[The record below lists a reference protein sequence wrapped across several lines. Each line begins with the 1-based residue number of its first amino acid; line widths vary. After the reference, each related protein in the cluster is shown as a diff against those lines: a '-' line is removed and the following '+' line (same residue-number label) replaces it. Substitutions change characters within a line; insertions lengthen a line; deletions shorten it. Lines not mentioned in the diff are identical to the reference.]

1 MGSRL
6 TPVDERVSFEELPGL
21 PRLFL
26 DCVRRAASSEP
37 FCPCPPLPESLVTH
51 AARRR
56 AAPLARLELAAVLER
71 EALEFG
77 SGEEARSNLRRLQSA
92 DTVVVVASVPAAPLG
107 GPMSVLVEALSAI
120 QAAARLE
127 REGAPAVPLV
137 WIAPGA
143 SESAAPDWLDD
154 TGRLVRATEAALGEA
169 EGRHEETVELIH
181 RCYAPG
187 TAPALALAR
196 LLAAV
201 TRPWGLVV
209 ADGAAPEWRALALPW
224 LRQAV
229 ERAPEIAR
237 LAREQG
243 ERLAA
248 AGYAAGP
255 EPPLFELD
263 GAPVAHDAIASLM
276 GSGRIRPGEVLAP
289 VCMASLLPVAAHV
302 SGPAG
307 FETFARAL
315 GIYREFE
322 LDPPLVLPRAS
333 ATLLDPRSRRT
344 LEKYGCRL
352 PDLYAGPDAVV
363 ERLASGTLDPD
374 LPARF
379 DALASQLDRRLAKL
393 QEVLGG
399 ERGGSGEHSGLSDE
413 IASSR
418 SRMLYQI
425 QKLRERAVAAQAL
438 RREIMTRQIARACDA
453 LAPGGALQEDRIAAA
468 YFLVR
473 YSAKVLQV
481 VYDSIDVWTH
491 EHRIVGID

>member
-37 FCPCPPLPESLVTH
+37 FCPCPPLPESLLTH

-56 AAPLARLELAAVLER
+56 AAPLARREIAAVLER

-107 GPMSVLVEALSAI
+107 GPMRVLLEALSAI
-120 QAAARLE
+120 QAAATLE

-143 SESAAPDWLDD
+143 SESAPDWLDD

-169 EGRHEETVELIH
+169 GDETVGLIR

-209 ADGAAPEWRALALPW
+209 ADGAAPEWLALARPW
-224 LRQAV
+224 IRQAV
-229 ERAPEIAR
+229 ERAPELTR

-248 AGYAAGP
+248 AGYAGGP
-255 EPPLFELD
+255 EASLFELD
-263 GAPVAHDAIASLM
+263 GAPVAHDQFASLM
-276 GSGRIRPGEVLAP
+276 ETGSERIRPGAVLAP
-289 VCMASLLPVAAHV
+289 VCVASLLPVAAHV

-315 GIYREFE
+315 GIYREFD

-333 ATLLDPRSRRT
+333 ATLLDSRSRRT

-363 ERLASGTLDPD
+363 ERLASGTLDRD

-379 DALASQLDRRLAKL
+379 DALASELDRRLAGL

-438 RREIMTRQIARACDA
+438 RREIMMRQIARACDA

-481 VYDSIDVWTH
+481 VYDRIDVWAH
-491 EHRIVGID
+491 EHQIVGID